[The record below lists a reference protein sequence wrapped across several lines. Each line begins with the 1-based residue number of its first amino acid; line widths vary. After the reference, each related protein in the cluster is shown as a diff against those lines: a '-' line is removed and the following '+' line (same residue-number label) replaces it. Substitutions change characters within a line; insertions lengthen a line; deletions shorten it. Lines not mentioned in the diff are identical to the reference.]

1 MATFKRER
9 SAGLKDFESATPS
22 MGRRGLKITAAATT
36 GPARGPRPASSMPA
50 TRLT

>member
-9 SAGLKDFESATPS
+9 SAELKDFESATPS

-36 GPARGPRPASSMPA
+36 GPARA